1 MAKKMPR
8 TPAPEWRSRDRT
20 TPHRRRSTTRETSST
35 RTPTTPNRL
44 RSPILPIR
52 RSSTPRRWSE
62 MALHVGYQGATGCLP
77 DAQPGARALMAWWL
91 ARFGGRGAI
100 NSGILNC
107 RPVVGGTARSLHSE
121 GRAAD
126 LGVRPINAA
135 YGHEAASLLHA
146 HSGELGIQCV
156 IWSRGIWSG
165 SQPNAGFRLYKG
177 QNPHL
182 DHLHV
187 ELSWPAARTLTQARI
202 AQVLGGV
209 IPVGGCSS
217 SRTPTCAVRTCAG
230 CRSRSQPGSR
240 RSASGSTGPSGRRPT
255 RRSRSSRGASTSPRT
270 AMSAPGR
277 GRLHRS
283 RVRTETPAGSARC
296 IPARQRA
303 VADVRTRGPPRAWV
317 QMDGVHSQG
326 SRMGRWSGEV
336 RDVAWT

>member
-1 MAKKMPR
+1 
-8 TPAPEWRSRDRT
+8 
-20 TPHRRRSTTRETSST
+20 
-35 RTPTTPNRL
+35 
-44 RSPILPIR
+44 
-52 RSSTPRRWSE
+52 

-126 LGVRPINAA
+126 LGVRPVNAA

-165 SQPNAGFRLYKG
+165 SRPNAGFRLYKG

-187 ELSWPAARTLTQARI
+187 ELSWPSARTLTQARI
-202 AQVLGGV
+202 AQVLGGP
-209 IPVGGCSS
+209 IPVRVLKLKNPHMRGG
-217 SRTPTCAVRTCAG
+217 
-230 CRSRSQPGSR
+230 
-240 RSASGSTGPSGRRPT
+240 
-255 RRSRSSRGASTSPRT
+255 
-270 AMSAPGR
+270 
-277 GRLHRS
+277 
-283 RVRTETPAGSARC
+283 
-296 IPARQRA
+296 
-303 VADVRTRGPPRAWV
+303 DVRRLQIALAARFPSLGLGIDGTFGPKTDKAVKKFQKSVNLTPDGDVGERTRAALGL
-317 QMDGVHSQG
+317 G
-326 SRMGRWSGEV
+326 
-336 RDVAWT
+336 

>member
-1 MAKKMPR
+1 
-8 TPAPEWRSRDRT
+8 
-20 TPHRRRSTTRETSST
+20 
-35 RTPTTPNRL
+35 
-44 RSPILPIR
+44 
-52 RSSTPRRWSE
+52 
-62 MALHVGYQGATGCLP
+62 MALHVGYQGAAGCLP

-187 ELSWPAARTLTQARI
+187 ELSWPSARTLTQARI
-202 AQVLGGV
+202 AQVLGGP
-209 IPVGGCSS
+209 IPV
-217 SRTPTCAVRTCAG
+217 RVLKLKNPMM
-230 CRSRSQPGSR
+230 
-240 RSASGSTGPSGRRPT
+240 
-255 RRSRSSRGASTSPRT
+255 RG
-270 AMSAPGR
+270 
-277 GRLHRS
+277 
-283 RVRTETPAGSARC
+283 E
-296 IPARQRA
+296 
-303 VADVRTRGPPRAWV
+303 DVRRLQIALAARFPSLGLGIDGKFGPNTDKAVKKFQKSVGLKQDGDVGEKTRAALGL
-317 QMDGVHSQG
+317 G
-326 SRMGRWSGEV
+326 
-336 RDVAWT
+336 